1 MCIFCGEHD
10 ENFTESGL
18 DMHYWKECPMLK
30 RCEYC
35 NQVGFIILCC
45 FLYKECL
52 MLISFE

>member
-35 NQVGFIILCC
+35 NQV
-45 FLYKECL
+45 
-52 MLISFE
+52 SV